1 LVRRTIRV
9 EIKFL
14 EGRQLCR
21 ITGTVSATFVEP
33 YKSLAGVHTSVS
45 EAEPIA
51 IEGLTKYYG
60 DVRGVEDL
68 TFAVESG
75 EVFGFL
81 GPNGAGKSTAIR
93 LLLGLLKPTGG
104 TARVLGHTVTERTR
118 SIEARIGYVPGDAT
132 VYENVTG
139 EELLDY
145 FATLSGDERR
155 EELLDRFPVPMD
167 RTVKTYSR
175 GNRQKLALVQAF
187 MHDPDLVIMD
197 EPTSGLDPLAQNAL
211 YDLLLA
217 ERERGVTVLFST
229 HVLSEVRKVCDR
241 VGIIRDGRL
250 FALENIGELLAKSGK
265 IVRLDL
271 AEEPSPEELL
281 FDGARSSV
289 RDPDGYY
296 RLVVTENFDG
306 LVDVLD
312 RFSIRDLEV
321 EETSLEDVFME
332 FYGGK

>member
-1 LVRRTIRV
+1 M
-9 EIKFL
+9 
-14 EGRQLCR
+14 
-21 ITGTVSATFVEP
+21 TGAD
-33 YKSLAGVHTSVS
+33 
-45 EAEPIA
+45 PIV

-68 TFAVESG
+68 TFDVESG

-93 LLLGLLKPTGG
+93 TLLGLLKPTSG
-104 TARVLGHTVTERTR
+104 TARVLGHAVTERTR
-118 SIEARIGYVPGDAT
+118 SVEARIGYVPGDAT

-139 EELLDY
+139 TELLDY
-145 FATLSGDERR
+145 FAALSGDERR
-155 EELLDRFPVPMD
+155 EELLDRFPVPTD
-167 RTVKTYSR
+167 RNVKTYSR

-211 YDLLLA
+211 YDLLLD
-217 ERERGVTVLFST
+217 ERDRGVTVLFST

-250 FALENIGELLAKSGK
+250 VALENIGELLAKSGK

-271 AEEPSPEELL
+271 GEEPPPEELL
-281 FDGARSSV
+281 FDGALSST

-312 RFSIRDLEV
+312 RYSIRDLEV

-332 FYGGK
+332 FYGGT

>member
-1 LVRRTIRV
+1 MI
-9 EIKFL
+9 
-14 EGRQLCR
+14 
-21 ITGTVSATFVEP
+21 SDTFGEP
-33 YKSLAGVHTSVS
+33 YKSLAGVHSSVS
-45 EAEPIA
+45 APEPIA
-51 IEGLTKYYG
+51 IEELTKYYG

-75 EVFGFL
+75 EIFGFL

-93 LLLGLLKPTGG
+93 LLLGLLKPTSG
-104 TARVLGHTVTERTR
+104 TAQVLGHTITERTR
-118 SIEARIGYVPGDAT
+118 SVEGRIGYVPGDAT

-139 EELLDY
+139 AELLDY

-155 EELLDRFPVPMD
+155 EELLDRFPVPID
-167 RTVKTYSR
+167 RAVKNYSR

-187 MHDPDLVIMD
+187 MHDPDLLIMD
-197 EPTSGLDPLAQNAL
+197 EPTAGLDPLAQNAL
-211 YDLLLA
+211 YELLLA
-217 ERERGVTVLFST
+217 ERDRGVTVLFST

-250 FALENIGELLAKSGK
+250 VALENIGELLAKSGK

-271 AEEPSPEELL
+271 AEDPPPDDLL
-281 FDGARSSV
+281 FDGALSSDL
-289 RDPDGYY
+289 DPDGYY

-312 RFSIRDLEV
+312 RYSVLDLEV

-332 FYGGK
+332 FYGGT